1 MYTFFFFPNN
11 FNFLLFFIYRM
22 FISRLNDLDEE
33 NNAIQE
39 GFHPTLSKQM
49 DEVEEKHRAL
59 TLRAEKRRDYHKNAI
74 EAVFASQEKQIRDEF
89 LVGC

>member
-1 MYTFFFFPNN
+1 
-11 FNFLLFFIYRM
+11 M

-39 GFHPTLSKQM
+39 GFHPILSKQM

-74 EAVFASQEKQIRDEF
+74 EAVFAAQEKQIRDEF
-89 LVGC
+89 LVSFQDLAKLLCAIVYSYIYII